1 MLRVLNLSDPE
12 KLNIEIIVINNNVIA
27 QHNNRNVGDNFVE
40 KSTIWWK
47 NSMKSKTSGI
57 YIIALQDTN

>member
-27 QHNNRNVGDNFVE
+27 QHNSRNVSDNFVE
-40 KSTIWWK
+40 KSTI
-47 NSMKSKTSGI
+47 
-57 YIIALQDTN
+57 

>member
-12 KLNIEIIVINNNVIA
+12 KLIEIIVINNNVIA

-40 KSTIWWK
+40 KSTI
-47 NSMKSKTSGI
+47 
-57 YIIALQDTN
+57 

>member
-27 QHNNRNVGDNFVE
+27 QHNNRNVDDNFVE
-40 KSTIWWK
+40 KSTI
-47 NSMKSKTSGI
+47 
-57 YIIALQDTN
+57 

>member
-40 KSTIWWK
+40 KSTI
-47 NSMKSKTSGI
+47 
-57 YIIALQDTN
+57 